1 LVFGEEKRVLL
12 IENFDVIEIGESNYP
27 IEAIIGFASVID
39 PDTVQRS
46 PTIGSKDG
54 IPREMV
60 EATRGILKKD
70 GVGSVIL
77 PAAKGNG
84 IGLVRPAS
92 LSINQN

>member
-12 IENFDVIEIGESNYP
+12 VENFEVIEIGENNHP
-27 IEAIIGFASVID
+27 IKTIIGFASVID
-39 PDTVQRS
+39 SDAVQRS

-60 EATRGILKKD
+60 EATRGILKED

-84 IGLVRPAS
+84 VGLIGPNS